1 MNWQELKKAY
11 LDDHS
16 SKALKSPKIRINALS
31 NIENIIK
38 AHHSEIFEKPSLLLN
53 IEKNNFKEM
62 IAKFKDNGRLN
73 GAEESVINGFYK
85 FLKR

>member
-1 MNWQELKKAY
+1 MTWHELKQAY

-16 SKALKSPKIRINALS
+16 SKALKSPKIRINALG

-38 AHHSEIFEKPSLLLN
+38 AHYSEIFENPSILLK

-62 IAKFKDNGRLN
+62 IAKFKDNSRLN